1 MANKKFFPNI
11 DYTSRDFAS
20 IKKELVDYA
29 KRYYPSTFKDFN
41 EAGFGAMTLDTVS
54 YIGDILSFYLDYSV
68 NESFLNTA
76 VEYNNVLKLGR
87 QMGYR
92 FQGSHS
98 SYGIAAF
105 YVVVP
110 ALASGLGPDTRY
122 MPILKRNSEFTS
134 LAGNGYVLNEDINF
148 ADADNEVVVARVNEA
163 NGNPTH
169 YAVKAFGQVISG
181 KLVEEIIDIGILKKF
196 LRLPL
201 QTENITEIVSVED
214 REGHEY
220 FKVDYLTQDVIYK
233 AATNRGAN
241 ATTTPSLLKPF
252 IVPRRFT
259 VERETEK
266 TYLQFGF
273 GSDRDTTSDP
283 LIDPSTV
290 ILNVHGRDYVVD
302 PSFDPA
308 NMLGTDKLGIVP
320 SNTRLSVVA
329 RVNELDDVNAASDT
343 ITQVNRAILIFD
355 DVTSLDTASVRDVK
369 SSVEVNNEEAI
380 LGDVTLPTVEELK
393 LRMYDVFASQ
403 ARAVTAQDY
412 KSLCYS
418 MPPEFGAVK
427 RINIVQDPDSFKR
440 NLNLYIVSE
449 NTDGTL
455 VGANSSIKSNLKTW
469 INRNR
474 MVNDTIDILDAII
487 VNIGIN
493 FVVFGDEQVNRYLIL
508 ERCVNALQLKFFQKF
523 DIGEAFSI
531 SEVYKTLNAVDGVVD
546 TLSVEIEQRI
556 GSNYSGASFD
566 LDARTTPDGR
576 WIDVP
581 RNVIMEVKYTDND
594 IKGSVK

>member
-29 KRYYPSTFKDFN
+29 KRYYPTTFKDFN

-169 YAVKAFGQVISG
+169 YAVKAYGQVISG

-455 VGANSSIKSNLKTW
+455 VAANSSIKSNLKTW

-493 FVVFGDEQVNRYLIL
+493 FVVFGDEQVNRYLVL

-531 SEVYKTLNAVDGVVD
+531 SEIYKTLNAVDGVVD

-566 LDARTTPDGR
+566 LDSRTTPDGR

>member
-380 LGDVTLPTVEELK
+380 LGDVTLPTIEELK

-566 LDARTTPDGR
+566 LDSRTTPDGR

>member
-1 MANKKFFPNI
+1 LANKKFFPNI

-29 KRYYPSTFKDFN
+29 KRYYPTTFKDFN

-169 YAVKAFGQVISG
+169 YAVKAYGQVISG

-455 VGANSSIKSNLKTW
+455 VAANSSIKSNLKTW

-493 FVVFGDEQVNRYLIL
+493 FVVFGDEQVNRYLVL

-531 SEVYKTLNAVDGVVD
+531 SEIYKTLNAVDGVVD

-566 LDARTTPDGR
+566 LDSRTTPDGR